1 MNKMKT
7 QIKNNRLL
15 LVPLFAVLIAS
26 IASAQISDKMMPQSI
41 YTDRRAINVGDIVT
55 ILLMEYSQGSNE
67 SSTNT
72 GVENVFE
79 GTSAGTGFADI
90 IPTFGLKTGF
100 TNDSKGGGGT
110 TRQGSL
116 KGKLS
121 ARIVEILPNNN
132 VRLEGQRK
140 VIINGEEQTTV
151 LTGLVR
157 RNDIAADNSIYSYLI
172 SDAAISYKGNGVVDS
187 AAKPGFLTRFI
198 NWLF

>member
-1 MNKMKT
+1 MKAYT
-7 QIKNNRLL
+7 SIFRLL
-15 LVPLFAVLIAS
+15 LIVSFGIFPLSQSLAQESSRQVPLSL
-26 IASAQISDKMMPQSI
+26 

-72 GVENVFE
+72 GVETLFE
-79 GTSAGTGFADI
+79 GANAATGIADV

-100 TNDSKGGGGT
+100 SNDSKGSGGT

-121 ARIVEILPNNN
+121 ARIVEILPNDN

-140 VIINGEEQTTV
+140 VIINGEEQLTV
-151 LTGLVR
+151 LTGIVR
-157 RNDIAADNSIYSYLI
+157 RNDIAADNSIYSYLV
-172 SDAAISYKGNGVVDS
+172 SDAAISYKGRGIVDEAS
-187 AAKPGFLTRFI
+187 KPGFLTRAI